1 MIADRMI
8 GGRYYG
14 FRYPVGL
21 RIDSD
26 GHALYVE
33 NRDLYAEYILRDDY
47 GRVILRHAVR
57 NPEPLPIRP
66 AQIIH
71 VRYIPWFMWIYY
83 GVRDAIRSHRK
94 NRELKEWA
102 EEDEARRE
110 AIRKAVK
117 DRGMGRFGGRYN
129 R

>member
-1 MIADRMI
+1 MSLAERSYGSLWSRRIRC
-8 GGRYYG
+8 GQRYE
-14 FRYPVGL
+14 L
-21 RIDSD
+21 
-26 GHALYVE
+26 LVE
-33 NRDLYAEYILRDDY
+33 NRDLYTRYRIQSRYSGQTVLWHE
-47 GRVILRHAVR
+47 VR
-57 NPEPLPIRP
+57 TPDPVPTRP
-66 AQIIH
+66 AHIIH
-71 VRYIPWFMWIYY
+71 ARTIPWFMWIYY